1 MVLRNLQSKFH
12 IRNLKSQICFNPR
25 SLAMFNITGNVNRNY
40 CDRISR
46 RSFVQAGALGVG
58 GLMLPDLLRAE
69 QAAGIGKSEKSLIN
83 IFLGGGPSHTDM
95 FDLKPKAPIEYR
107 GEFNPIK
114 TNVDGMEIC
123 ELMPQLAQMADK
135 YAVLRSIVGTYDDHN
150 SYHTQAGYRE
160 SDLKPVGG
168 WPSIGSVVSKL
179 KGPTETGAPS
189 FVSTMGNTSPGF
201 LGAVHRPY
209 RPDGPGRDNLKMRR
223 EMEGDRLRHR
233 AELRA
238 GLDRLR
244 KESDASG
251 EMNALDNFTARAVD
265 VVTSGKLAEALDVNQ
280 ESKSTRDR
288 YGSEDGR
295 SFLLARRLIEAGSR
309 CVTFNWGGWDTHSN
323 NFTSL
328 RKQLPKLDTAMSALI
343 SDLYQRGMLENT
355 MIIMWG
361 EFGRT
366 PRVNKTAG
374 RDHWSRVM
382 QAFVAGGKLK
392 TGQVIGSTDRYGGE
406 ADDRPIHLREVFA
419 TMYHHF
425 GIDAKNTTIH
435 DTAGRPQ
442 YLVDGREPIR
452 ELI

>member
-1 MVLRNLQSKFH
+1 
-12 IRNLKSQICFNPR
+12 
-25 SLAMFNITGNVNRNY
+25 MFNIFGSANRNY

-69 QAAGIGKSEKSLIN
+69 AAAGVGKSEKSLIN

-95 FDLKPKAPIEYR
+95 FDLKPNAPIEYR
-107 GEFNPIK
+107 GEFNPMS
-114 TNVDGMEIC
+114 TNVPGMQIC
-123 ELMPQLAQMADK
+123 DLMPNLAKMADK
-135 YAVLRSIVGTYDDHN
+135 FAVVRSIIGSYDDHN
-150 SYHTQAGYRE
+150 SYHTQAGYRQ

-168 WPSIGSVVSKL
+168 WPSIGSVVAKL
-179 KGPTETGAPS
+179 KGATETGAPA
-189 FVSTMGNTSPGF
+189 FVSTMGDISPGF

-209 RPDGPGRDNLKMRR
+209 RPDGPGRDNLKLRK
-223 EMEGDRLRHR
+223 EIDGQRLKNRND
-233 AELRA
+233 LRA
-238 GLDRLR
+238 QLEHLR
-244 KESDASG
+244 KESDATG
-251 EMNALDNFTARAVD
+251 EMVAMDNFTARAVD
-265 VVTSGKLAEALDVNQ
+265 VVTSGQLSKALSVDE
-280 ESKSTRDR
+280 ESSAVRER
-288 YGSEDGR
+288 YGKEDGR
-295 SFLLARRLIEAGSR
+295 NFLLARRLIEAGSR

-328 RKQLPKLDTAMSALI
+328 RKQLPKLDLAMSALI

-355 MIIMWG
+355 MIVMWG

-366 PRVNKTAG
+366 PRVNKDAG

-392 TGQVIGSTDRYGGE
+392 TGQMIGTTDRYGGE
-406 ADDRPIHLREVFA
+406 ADDRPVHLREVFA
-419 TMYHHF
+419 TLYHHF
-425 GIDAKNTTIH
+425 GIDAKRTTIH

-442 YLVDGREPIR
+442 YLVDGRDPIR